1 MCDGDV
7 VWDGDYEDFIH
18 INRQGQRVLDHSKI
32 DSLKAFK
39 VSNQFLTWTIHFV
52 RMLVVM
58 RLSPHND
65 YSCNKK

>member
-7 VWDGDYEDFIH
+7 VWDGDYEDFIS

-39 VSNQFLTWTIHFV
+39 VSNKCI
-52 RMLVVM
+52 
-58 RLSPHND
+58 
-65 YSCNKK
+65 